1 VVSAGSLVNSPS
13 TTTVC
18 VDCVVDGTSY
28 VNTEDTSVCVVSV
41 KDDDSTWLSIVVSVF
56 GITVVRVAL
65 DPMDDA
71 GLNDPIA
78 VEPAEADAAHITS
91 LPTA

>member
-1 VVSAGSLVNSPS
+1 
-13 TTTVC
+13 
-18 VDCVVDGTSY
+18 
-28 VNTEDTSVCVVSV
+28 
-41 KDDDSTWLSIVVSVF
+41 VF